1 MTRVVGFV
9 GLLVLLNAVR
19 FCLVWILVVGFVM
32 LCFLICL
39 LVNACCLVADG
50 WFLWVVALVVWFLWV
65 LCCCLLILFC
75 VIGGIV
81 VFVGFDC

>member
-1 MTRVVGFV
+1 MLW
-9 GLLVLLNAVR
+9 GLLGWLVLLSAVR
-19 FCLVWILVVGFVM
+19 SCLVWILVVGFVM

-50 WFLWVVALVVWFLWV
+50 WFLWVVALVVWFLWG

-81 VFVGFDC
+81 VFAGFDC